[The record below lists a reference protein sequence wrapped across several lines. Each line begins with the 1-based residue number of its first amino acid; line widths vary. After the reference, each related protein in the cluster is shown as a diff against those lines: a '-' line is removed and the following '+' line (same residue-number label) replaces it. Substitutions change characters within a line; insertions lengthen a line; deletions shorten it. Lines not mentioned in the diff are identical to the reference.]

1 MWDRTGLVESVTCF
15 GLCRFAEEKGMS
27 KNTIMFVRTAGF
39 ARIPHLNPSGLQL
52 MGALDFRGL

>member
-1 MWDRTGLVESVTCF
+1 MESVTCF